1 MTAFDRLLRSVA
13 GTPIPPQSRLAAR
26 LKAPVRRWLLKSGVM
41 QWGTKSFEF
50 WTLLMI
56 VLGVVRPRS
65 IVELGA
71 GRSTSYLAEYAM
83 KTGARYASIEQ
94 SGVYARRV
102 RRGLSLTFVDP
113 RFVHHV
119 PVGEDGWYDAARL
132 AKVVDFEPDMLF
144 IDGPVGRDEEIGCAG
159 RSGDR
164 ALDWQRRTVRTASI
178 LIVDDVHRRSNLA
191 LYESLLRELP
201 PHRSM
206 YVAYEPQRAQ
216 RNVAA
221 IALPADGVALIAR
234 MCADLRIDLL
244 SDYTVEDCTEA

>member
-1 MTAFDRLLRSVA
+1 MTAIGRLLQSLA
-13 GTPIPPQSRLAAR
+13 ETPSLRDSRLAAR
-26 LKAPVRRWLLKSGVM
+26 LKPPARRWLLKAGAM

-56 VLGVVRPRS
+56 VLGAVRPRA

-83 KTGARYASIEQ
+83 KTGARFASIEQ
-94 SGVYARRV
+94 SRVYARRV
-102 RRGLSLTFVDP
+102 RRALSQGFVDP

-119 PVGEDGWYDAARL
+119 PVGRDGWYDAARL
-132 AKVVDFEPDMLF
+132 AGVVDFAPDMLF
-144 IDGPVGRDEEIGCAG
+144 IDGPVGRDEQIGRAA
-159 RSGDR
+159 RTGDR
-164 ALDWQRRTVRTASI
+164 ALDWQRKAVRTARI

-191 LYESLLRELP
+191 IYESLLRELP
-201 PHRSM
+201 DHRS
-206 YVAYEPQRAQ
+206 AFIPYEPQRRQ

-221 IALPADGVALIAR
+221 LALPAGRTAPVVR

-244 SDYTVEDCTEA
+244 PGYAPGDCTEG